1 MIIIQTNRIFVVPEI
16 PEESNKNITVPAN
29 IQPKKER
36 INYSRKEV
44 KYFIPEF
51 YI

>member
-16 PEESNKNITVPAN
+16 PEESNKNSTVLAK
-29 IQPKKER
+29 IQPKKEQ
-36 INYSRKEV
+36 INYSKKEV
-44 KYFIPEF
+44 KYFIPKF

>member
-16 PEESNKNITVPAN
+16 PEESNKNIIVPAK
-29 IQPKKER
+29 IQPKKDK
-36 INYSRKEV
+36 INYTKKKV
-44 KYFIPEF
+44 KYFIPKF